1 MRLTSRVF
9 IVTVAVAF
17 CGQQAWA
24 QSAPAAAAPA
34 STTTAASTVMQTQQ
48 KQNEG
53 MDSYRGRETVEKTFY
68 FNYATGQSDLT
79 DIVTAVRNVISP
91 AARIYLVVSQKA
103 MVVRVIPED
112 LVTIQKMLDEL
123 DRPRKTYQV
132 TYTINEMDGGKRI
145 GTQHFAMVLTA
156 GQRTQLKQGSKVPVV
171 TGTSK
176 KDGGTMENAVSY
188 LDIGMNFDA
197 TLEESAN
204 GVSLRSK
211 VEQLS
216 LAEEKS
222 GVGVQDPV
230 IRQTVLEGTSFLAP
244 GKPLVLG
251 SVDIPGSTRHLDVEV
266 VMEQVK

>member
-1 MRLTSRVF
+1 MRLVSRIF

-17 CGQQAWA
+17 FGQQAWA
-24 QSAPAAAAPA
+24 QSAPAAAPA
-34 STTTAASTVMQTQQ
+34 STTTSATVVTQQ
-48 KQNEG
+48 KQNDG
-53 MDSYRGRETVEKTFY
+53 TDPFRGRETVEKTFY
-68 FNYATGQSDLT
+68 FNYATGQNDLNE
-79 DIVTAVRNVISP
+79 IVTAIRNILSP
-91 AARIYLVVSQKA
+91 TAKIYMVPGQKA

-112 LVTIQKMLDEL
+112 LVTIQKILDEL
-123 DRPRKTYQV
+123 DRPKKTYRL
-132 TYTINEMDGGKRI
+132 TYTIAEMDGSKRI
-145 GTQHFAMVLTA
+145 GSQRFAMVLTS
-156 GQRTQLKQGSKVPVV
+156 GQRTLMKQGSKVPVV
-171 TGTSK
+171 TGTNN
-176 KDGGTMENAVSY
+176 KDSGTMENAVSY

-230 IRQTVLEGTSFLAP
+230 LRQTVLEGTSFLVP

>member
-1 MRLTSRVF
+1 MRLVSRIF
-9 IVTVAVAF
+9 IVTVAVAC

-24 QSAPAAAAPA
+24 QSAPAAAPA
-34 STTTAASTVMQTQQ
+34 STTTAATVVTQTQQ
-48 KQNEG
+48 KPNDG
-53 MDSYRGRETVEKTFY
+53 MGSYRGRETVEKTFY
-68 FNYATGQSDLT
+68 FNYATGGSELNE
-79 DIVTAVRNVISP
+79 IVTAIRNVIP
-91 AARIYLVVSQKA
+91 PEARIYLVLSQKA
-103 MVVRVIPED
+103 VVVRVIPED
-112 LVTIQKMLDEL
+112 LPTIQKVLDEL
-123 DRPRKTYQV
+123 DRPKKTYRL
-132 TYTINEMDGGKRI
+132 TYTISEIDGGRRI
-145 GTQHFAMVLTA
+145 GSQRFAMVLTS
-156 GQRTQLKQGSKVPVV
+156 GQRTQMKQGSKVPVV
-171 TGTSK
+171 TGTNN
-176 KDGGTMENAVSY
+176 KDSGTLENMVSY

-230 IRQTVLEGTSFLAP
+230 LRQTALEGTSFLVP

>member
-1 MRLTSRVF
+1 MVWPGAK
-9 IVTVAVAF
+9 IY
-17 CGQQAWA
+17 
-24 QSAPAAAAPA
+24 P
-34 STTTAASTVMQTQQ
+34 VM
-48 KQNEG
+48 
-53 MDSYRGRETVEKTFY
+53 
-68 FNYATGQSDLT
+68 
-79 DIVTAVRNVISP
+79 
-91 AARIYLVVSQKA
+91 SQKA
-103 MVVRVIPED
+103 VVVRVVAED
-112 LVTIQKMLDEL
+112 LAMIQKMLDEL
-123 DRPRKTYQV
+123 DRPKKTYRL

-156 GQRTQLKQGSKVPVV
+156 GQRTQMKQGSKVPVV
-171 TGTSK
+171 TGTN
-176 KDGGTMENAVSY
+176 KDGGALQNAVSY

-204 GVSLRSK
+204 GVTLRSK

-216 LAEEKS
+216 LAAEEKS

-230 IRQTVLEGTSFLAP
+230 FRQTALEGTSFLAP

>member
-1 MRLTSRVF
+1 MRLASRIF
-9 IVTVAVAF
+9 IVTAAVAC

-24 QSAPAAAAPA
+24 QSAPAAAPA
-34 STTTAASTVMQTQQ
+34 STTTAATAVTQTQQ

-53 MDSYRGRETVEKTFY
+53 TDSYRGRETVEKTFY
-68 FNYATGQSDLT
+68 FNNASAQADVT
-79 DIVTAVRNVISP
+79 DITTAIRNIISP
-91 AARIYLVVSQKA
+91 SAKIYPVMTQKA
-103 MVVRVIPED
+103 LVMRATPED
-112 LVTIQKMLDEL
+112 LVMIQKMLDEL
-123 DRPRKTYQV
+123 DRPKKTYRL
-132 TYTINEMDGGKRI
+132 TYTISEIDGGRRI
-145 GTQHFAMVLTA
+145 GSQHFAMVLTS
-156 GQRTQLKQGSKVPVV
+156 GQRTQMKQGSKVPVV
-171 TGTSK
+171 TGTNN
-176 KDGGTMENAVSY
+176 KDSGTLETMVSY

-230 IRQTVLEGTSFLAP
+230 LRQTALEGTSFLVP

>member
-1 MRLTSRVF
+1 MMRFAKGIF
-9 IVTVAVAF
+9 IVTMTVAF
-17 CGQQAWA
+17 MGQQAWGQA
-24 QSAPAAAAPA
+24 ADLRAPAA
-34 STTTAASTVMQTQQ
+34 TQAQ
-48 KQNEG
+48 PKPDEAV
-53 MDSYRGRETVEKTFY
+53 DPYRAGKETVQKTFY
-68 FNYATGQSDLT
+68 FSYATGQNDLNE
-79 DIVTAVRNVISP
+79 IVTALRNMISP
-91 AARIYLVVSQKA
+91 SAKIYPVMSQKA
-103 MVVRVIPED
+103 VVVRVVPED
-112 LVTIQKMLDEL
+112 LAMIQRMLEEL
-123 DRPRKTYQV
+123 DRPKKTYRL
-132 TYTINEMDGGKRI
+132 TYTINEMDAGKRI
-145 GTQHFAMVLTA
+145 GSQHFGMVLAA

-171 TGTSK
+171 TGTN
-176 KDGGTMENAVSY
+176 KDGGALQSAVSY

-204 GVSLRSK
+204 GVSLRTK

-216 LAEEKS
+216 LADEKS

>member
-1 MRLTSRVF
+1 MRLTSRIF

-17 CGQQAWA
+17 YGQQAWA
-24 QSAPAAAAPA
+24 QSAPAAAPA
-34 STTTAASTVMQTQQ
+34 STTAATVTQTQQ

-53 MDSYRGRETVEKTFY
+53 TDSYRGRETVEKTFY
-68 FNYATGQSDLT
+68 FNNASAQADVN
-79 DIVTAVRNVISP
+79 DITTAIRNISSP
-91 AARIYLVVSQKA
+91 AIKIYPVMTQKALVVRA
-103 MVVRVIPED
+103 TPED

-123 DRPRKTYQV
+123 DRPKKTYRL
-132 TYTINEMDGGKRI
+132 TYTIAEMDGGKRI
-145 GTQHFAMVLTA
+145 GSQRFAMVLTS
-156 GQRTQLKQGSKVPVV
+156 GQRTQMKQGSKVPVV
-171 TGTSK
+171 TGTNN
-176 KDGGTMENAVSY
+176 KDSGTMENMVSY

-230 IRQTVLEGTSFLAP
+230 LRQTILEGTSFLVP

-266 VMEQVK
+266 MMEQVK

>member
-1 MRLTSRVF
+1 MRLASRIFV
-9 IVTVAVAF
+9 VTVTVAF
-17 CGQQAWA
+17 CGQQAWS
-24 QSAPAAAAPA
+24 QSAPAAAPA
-34 STTTAASTVMQTQQ
+34 STAAATVTQTQQ
-48 KQNEG
+48 KSNDG
-53 MDSYRGRETVEKTFY
+53 TDLYHSRETVEKTFY

-123 DRPRKTYQV
+123 DRPRKTYRL
-132 TYTINEMDGGKRI
+132 TYTIAEMDGSKRI
-145 GTQHFAMVLTA
+145 GSQHFAMVLTA
-156 GQRTQLKQGSKVPVV
+156 GQRTLMKQGSKVPVV
-171 TGTSK
+171 TGMNNKES
-176 KDGGTMENAVSY
+176 GTMENAVSY

-230 IRQTVLEGTSFLAP
+230 LRQTILEGTSFLVP

-266 VMEQVK
+266 MMEQVK

>member
-1 MRLTSRVF
+1 M
-9 IVTVAVAF
+9 AVAF

-24 QSAPAAAAPA
+24 QSAPAAAPA
-34 STTTAASTVMQTQQ
+34 STTTGTTVVTQTQQ

-68 FNYATGQSDLT
+68 FNNASAQSDVN
-79 DIVTAVRNVISP
+79 DITTAIRNIISP
-91 AARIYLVVSQKA
+91 SAKIYPVMTQKA
-103 MVVRVIPED
+103 LVMRATPED
-112 LVTIQKMLDEL
+112 LEMVQKMLDEL
-123 DRPRKTYQV
+123 DRPKKTYRL
-132 TYTINEMDGGKRI
+132 TYTISEMDGGKRI
-145 GTQHFAMVLTA
+145 GSQHFAMVLTS
-156 GQRTQLKQGSKVPVV
+156 GQRTVMKQGSKVPVV
-171 TGTSK
+171 TGTNNKES
-176 KDGGTMENAVSY
+176 GTLENVFSY

-204 GVSLRSK
+204 GVSLRTK

-222 GVGVQDPV
+222 GVGAQDPV
-230 IRQTVLEGTSFLAP
+230 IRQTALEGTSFLVP

>member
-1 MRLTSRVF
+1 MMRFVKAIF
-9 IVTVAVAF
+9 IVTIAVSF
-17 CGQQAWA
+17 CGQQGWA
-24 QSAPAAAAPA
+24 QAAPA
-34 STTTAASTVMQTQQ
+34 PAPVVTQTQQ
-48 KQNEG
+48 KQSDG
-53 MDSYRGRETVEKTFY
+53 SDPYRAGKETVEKTFY
-68 FNYATGQSDLT
+68 FNYATGQNDLNE
-79 DIVTAVRNVISP
+79 IVTAIRNIGSP
-91 AARIYLVVSQKA
+91 YAKIYPVMGQKA
-103 MVVRVIPED
+103 VVVRVIPED
-112 LVTIQKMLDEL
+112 LAMIQKMLDEL
-123 DRPRKTYQV
+123 DRPKKVYRL

-145 GTQHFAMVLTA
+145 GTQHFAMVLTS
-156 GQRTQLKQGSKVPVV
+156 GQRTQMKQGSKVPVV
-171 TGTSK
+171 TGANN
-176 KDGGTMENAVSY
+176 KDSGTMENVVSY

-204 GVSLRSK
+204 GVSLRTK

-230 IRQTVLEGTSFLAP
+230 IRQTALEGTSFLVP

>member
-1 MRLTSRVF
+1 MRRFVSGIF
-9 IVTVAVAF
+9 IVTMAVAF
-17 CGQQAWA
+17 CGERGWA
-24 QSAPAAAAPA
+24 QAAPAAAP
-34 STTTAASTVMQTQQ
+34 VVTQAQ
-48 KQNEG
+48 PKPL
-53 MDSYRGRETVEKTFY
+53 DDPYRSGKDLVQKTFY
-68 FNYATGQSDLT
+68 FNYATGQNDLNE
-79 DIVTAVRNVISP
+79 IVTAIRNIIS
-91 AARIYLVVSQKA
+91 ASAKIYPVMAQKA
-103 MVVRVIPED
+103 VVVRVSPED
-112 LVTIQKMLDEL
+112 LATIQKMMDEL
-123 DRPRKTYQV
+123 DRPKKTYRL

-156 GQRTQLKQGSKVPVV
+156 GQRTQMKQGSKVPVV
-171 TGTSK
+171 TGSNQGSTLQ
-176 KDGGTMENAVSY
+176 NAVSY

-204 GVSLRSK
+204 GVTLRSK

-230 IRQTVLEGTSFLAP
+230 IRQTALEGTSFLAP

>member
-1 MRLTSRVF
+1 
-9 IVTVAVAF
+9 
-17 CGQQAWA
+17 
-24 QSAPAAAAPA
+24 
-34 STTTAASTVMQTQQ
+34 
-48 KQNEG
+48 
-53 MDSYRGRETVEKTFY
+53 
-68 FNYATGQSDLT
+68 
-79 DIVTAVRNVISP
+79 
-91 AARIYLVVSQKA
+91 
-103 MVVRVIPED
+103 MVVRVVPED
-112 LVTIQKMLDEL
+112 LAIIQKMLDEL
-123 DRPRKTYQV
+123 DRPKKTYRL
-132 TYTINEMDGGKRI
+132 TYTISEMDGGKRI
-145 GTQHFAMVLTA
+145 GSQHFAMVLTA
-156 GQRTQLKQGSKVPVV
+156 GQRTMMKQGSKVPVV
-171 TGTSK
+171 TGTNN
-176 KDGGTMENAVSY
+176 KDSGTMENAVSY

-230 IRQTVLEGTSFLAP
+230 FRQTALEGTSFLVP

>member
-1 MRLTSRVF
+1 MMRLTSRIC
-9 IVTVAVAF
+9 IVTIAVAF
-17 CGQQAWA
+17 CGQQALA
-24 QSAPAAAAPA
+24 QTAAAPA
-34 STTTAASTVMQTQQ
+34 VTQTQQ
-48 KQNEG
+48 KSNDG
-53 MDSYRGRETVEKTFY
+53 TDSYHSGRETVEKTFY

-103 MVVRVIPED
+103 IVVRVIPED
-112 LVTIQKMLDEL
+112 LVTIQKILDEL
-123 DRPRKTYQV
+123 DRPKKTYRL
-132 TYTINEMDGGKRI
+132 TYTISEMDGSRRI
-145 GTQHFAMVLTA
+145 GSQHFAMVLTA
-156 GQRTQLKQGSKVPVV
+156 GQRTLMKQGSKVPVV
-171 TGTSK
+171 TGMNN
-176 KDGGTMENAVSY
+176 KDSGTMENAVSY

-230 IRQTVLEGTSFLAP
+230 LRQTVLEGTSFLVP